1 MLKPFQKAYLKK
13 LANPISHRYLIGK
26 GGLDDKFV
34 AELNDALEARE
45 LIKVGILQNASCEPN
60 QIAEELAER
69 LDADLVQVIGRVMVY
84 YRKSKKNPKIVVPTR
99 D

>member
-45 LIKVGILQNASCEPN
+45 LIKVGILQNASCEPK
-60 QIAEELAER
+60 QIAEELAEH
-69 LDADLVQVIGRVMVY
+69 LNADLVQVIGRVMVY

>member
-45 LIKVGILQNASCEPN
+45 LIKVGILQNATKKKK

-69 LDADLVQVIGRVMVY
+69 LNADLVQVIGRVMVY

>member
-1 MLKPFQKAYLKK
+1 MLKPYQKAYLKK
-13 LANPISHRYLIGK
+13 LANPISRRYLIGK

-69 LDADLVQVIGRVMVY
+69 LNADLVQVIGRVMVY

>member
-13 LANPISHRYLIGK
+13 LANPISRRYLIGK

-69 LDADLVQVIGRVMVY
+69 LNADLVQVIGRVMVY

>member
-45 LIKVGILQNASCEPN
+45 LIKVGILQNASCEPK

-69 LDADLVQVIGRVMVY
+69 LNADLVQVIGRVMVY
-84 YRKSKKNPKIVVPTR
+84 YRKSKKNPKIGVPTR

>member
-1 MLKPFQKAYLKK
+1 MLKPFQKAYLKI

-45 LIKVGILQNASCEPN
+45 LIKVGILQNASCEPK

-69 LDADLVQVIGRVMVY
+69 LNADLVQVIGRVMVY

>member
-45 LIKVGILQNASCEPN
+45 LIKVGILQNASCEPK
-60 QIAEELAER
+60 QIAEELAKR
-69 LDADLVQVIGRVMVY
+69 LNADLVQVIGRVMVY

>member
-45 LIKVGILQNASCEPN
+45 LIKVGILQNASCEPK
-60 QIAEELAER
+60 QIAEELAEHSTPFIM
-69 LDADLVQVIGRVMVY
+69 AICASHEQQA
-84 YRKSKKNPKIVVPTR
+84 
-99 D
+99 

>member
-34 AELNDALEARE
+34 AELKDALEARE
-45 LIKVGILQNASCEPN
+45 LIKVGILQNASCEPK

-69 LDADLVQVIGRVMVY
+69 LNADLVQVIGRVMVY

>member
-69 LDADLVQVIGRVMVY
+69 LNADLVQVIGRVMVY

>member
-34 AELNDALEARE
+34 AELNDVLEARE
-45 LIKVGILQNASCEPN
+45 LIKVGILQNASCEPK

>member
-1 MLKPFQKAYLKK
+1 MLKPYQKAYLKK

-45 LIKVGILQNASCEPN
+45 LIKVGILQNAFCEPKE
-60 QIAEELAER
+60 IAEELAER
-69 LDADLVQVIGRVMVY
+69 LNADLVQIIGRVMVY
-84 YRKSKKNPKIVVPTR
+84 YRKSKKNPKIVVPVR

>member
-1 MLKPFQKAYLKK
+1 MLKPYQKAYLKK

-34 AELNDALEARE
+34 SELNDALEARE
-45 LIKVGILQNASCEPN
+45 LIKVGILQNASCEPKE
-60 QIAEELAER
+60 IAEELAER
-69 LDADLVQVIGRVMVY
+69 LGADLVQVIGRVMVY

>member
-45 LIKVGILQNASCEPN
+45 LIKVGILQNASCEPK
-60 QIAEELAER
+60 QIAEELSER
-69 LDADLVQVIGRVMVY
+69 LNADLVQVIGRVMVY

>member
-45 LIKVGILQNASCEPN
+45 LIKVGILQNASCEPKK
-60 QIAEELAER
+60 IAEELAER
-69 LDADLVQVIGRVMVY
+69 LNADLVQVIGRVMVY

>member
-1 MLKPFQKAYLKK
+1 MLKPYQKAYLKK

-45 LIKVGILQNASCEPN
+45 LIKVGILQNASYEPK

>member
-45 LIKVGILQNASCEPN
+45 LIKVGILQNASCKPS

-69 LDADLVQVIGRVMVY
+69 LNADLVQVIGRVMVY

>member
-45 LIKVGILQNASCEPN
+45 LIKVGIL
-60 QIAEELAER
+60 
-69 LDADLVQVIGRVMVY
+69 
-84 YRKSKKNPKIVVPTR
+84 
-99 D
+99 

>member
-34 AELNDALEARE
+34 AELNDVLEARE
-45 LIKVGILQNASCEPN
+45 LIKVGILQNASCEPK

-69 LDADLVQVIGRVMVY
+69 LNADLVQVIGRVMVY

>member
-1 MLKPFQKAYLKK
+1 MLKPYQKAYLKK

-34 AELNDALEARE
+34 VELNNALEARE
-45 LIKVGILQNASCEPN
+45 LIKVGILQNASCEPKE
-60 QIAEELAER
+60 IAEELAER
-69 LDADLVQVIGRVMVY
+69 LNADLVQIIGRVMVY
-84 YRKSKKNPKIVVPTR
+84 YRKSKKNPKIVVPVR

>member
-45 LIKVGILQNASCEPN
+45 LIKVGILQNASCEPK
-60 QIAEELAER
+60 QIDEELAER
-69 LDADLVQVIGRVMVY
+69 LNADLVQVIGRVMVY